1 MYFACWKISGLSP
14 SGEKRMS
21 NSQATHNGASHHS
34 VGDANGELL
43 KVDDLLQKEMQRLAQ
58 INQQLLGKV
67 GPDSKESLEFS
78 DESDELTHLRQEN
91 AELRAR
97 VEELEQAIQA
107 EPPVEKEW
115 AEQQKEYEALLEEK
129 SEVIRTLHLKMQEL
143 QECGSP
149 QGSSNVSNAEV
160 ERLKQEMA
168 EQRRQLEEDEESLMQ
183 QMRQMEMAMSKDRAE
198 LSRQRNEVQR
208 LHNELNH
215 EIELAS
221 RDPGLR
227 ERLVALQRLQGEI
240 VGRKASVALN
250 AGKPSADPNLPP
262 PVPEKKENHG
272 LMRRIFGK

>member
-1 MYFACWKISGLSP
+1 
-14 SGEKRMS
+14 MS
-21 NSQATHNGASHHS
+21 NPQTVQNGASHHS
-34 VGDANGELL
+34 TNEADRALL
-43 KVDDLLQKEMQRLAQ
+43 KVDDLLQQEMQRLAE
-58 INQQLLGKV
+58 INRQLLGQV
-67 GPDSKESLEFS
+67 SSDSKEDLDFPQ
-78 DESDELTHLRQEN
+78 ESDELTHLREEN

-97 VEELEQAIQA
+97 VEELENAIQA

-129 SEVIRTLHLKMQEL
+129 SEVIRSLHLKMHDFQD
-143 QECGSP
+143 GGG
-149 QGSSNVSNAEV
+149 QGSGNVSHGEV

-198 LSRQRNEVQR
+198 LARQRNEVQR

-250 AGKPSADPNLPP
+250 AGKPSTDPNLPP